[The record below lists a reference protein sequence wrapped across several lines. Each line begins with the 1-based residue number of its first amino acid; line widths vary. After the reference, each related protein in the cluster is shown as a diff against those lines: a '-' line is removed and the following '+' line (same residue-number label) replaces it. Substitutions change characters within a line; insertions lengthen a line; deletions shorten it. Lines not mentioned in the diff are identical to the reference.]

1 MIKKYNVKVFV
12 ESTYLE
18 DHSDP
23 YEHSYLWSYRV
34 TIKNNEKENEIAHV

>member
-23 YEHSYLWSYRV
+23 YEDSYLWSYKV
-34 TIKNNEKENEIAHV
+34 IIKNNEKKKSN

>member
-1 MIKKYNVKVFV
+1 MTKKYKVKVFV

-23 YEHSYLWSYRV
+23 YEDSYLWSYKV
-34 TIKNNEKENEIAHV
+34 IIVINESVR